1 MAQITADGVTGKQ
14 LAEYLAAM
22 QAAYRNIDPQWN
34 INPESPDGLQI
45 AAWSETLANLDEQVA
60 FAYQSVDPQSAVGQ
74 QLNRIAMFA
83 GINRQDAT
91 HSTAT
96 VRFAGVNGT
105 FVRAGTRVRNRSTDT
120 LWATNG
126 GVTIAQGV
134 AVVGVTCMEP
144 GSKPASPGDLS
155 IIATPTGGLQSVTND
170 SGASLGLDEESDEAF
185 RVRRNDSVALP
196 GSNQID
202 SLYSAIS
209 NIGGVKQARIFEN
222 DESTADANGLAGHS
236 LAIFVDGGADEDIL
250 AAIASRKNPGVG
262 LNRDNTFPNKVN
274 ADTETP
280 KGQPVNITFYRPE
293 LVTVHVRVQIA
304 GTGLSEADKAT
315 IIQEMV
321 DYSLLGFQ
329 AASAGFTRE
338 GYRIGENVAAG
349 RLYTPVNYIV
359 AGNGYVQSIE
369 LGLDALTV
377 NAQVLPMAFNQLG
390 VLDADNITVEY
401 V

>member
-1 MAQITADGVTGKQ
+1 MAEITAAGVTGTP
-14 LAEYLAAM
+14 LSEYLSAM
-22 QAAYRNIDPQWN
+22 RARYLDIDDDWN
-34 INPESPDGLQI
+34 ISPESPDGLQI
-45 AAWSETLANLDEQVA
+45 AAWCETLANLDEQVT
-60 FAYQSVDPQSAVGQ
+60 FAYQSVDPQSAIGQ
-74 QLNRIAMFA
+74 QLDRIAMFA
-83 GINRQDAT
+83 GINRQAAT
-91 HSTAT
+91 FSTAT
-96 VRFAGVNGT
+96 VSFTGVNGT
-105 FVRAGTRVRNRSTDT
+105 VVPAGTQIRNRATDSLWRTDGSTT
-120 LWATNG
+120 ITGGTATVG
-126 GVTIAQGV
+126 ATAITAGAVT
-134 AVVGVTCMEP
+134 
-144 GSKPASPGDLS
+144 ASPGDLS
-155 IIATPTGGLQSVTND
+155 IIATPVGGVQSVTNA
-170 SGASLGLDEESDEAF
+170 SAASLGLEEESDTAF

-202 SLYSAIS
+202 SLYAAIG
-209 NIGGVKQARIFEN
+209 NVDGVKQARIFEN
-222 DESTADANGLAGHS
+222 DESTDDSNGLAGHS
-236 LAIFVDGGADEDIL
+236 LAIFVDGGADADIL

-293 LVTVHVRVQIA
+293 FVTVHAHVQIA

-329 AASAGFTRE
+329 AASTGFTRE

>member
-74 QLNRIAMFA
+74 QLNRIAMLA

-91 HSTAT
+91 YSTAT
-96 VRFAGVNGT
+96 VRFSGVNGT

-209 NIGGVKQARIFEN
+209 NIGGVKQARILEN
-222 DESTADANGLAGHS
+222 EESEPDDNGLPGHS
-236 LAIFVDGGADEDIL
+236 MMIIVDGGEDSDIL
-250 AAIASRKNPGVG
+250 SAIASRKSPGCG
-262 LNRDNTFPNKVN
+262 LNRYSDLPGKVN
-274 ADTETP
+274 GDTLTP
-280 KGQPVNITFYRPE
+280 KGQPINITFFRPE
-293 LVTVHVRVQIA
+293 LVTAYVRIEVA
-304 GTGLSEADKAT
+304 GGGMSESDKQT
-315 IIQEMV
+315 IIDEV
-321 DYSLLGFQ
+321 VKYSLEGFHGALG
-329 AASAGFTRE
+329 GFNR
-338 GYRIGENVAAG
+338 GGFGIGDNVAAG
-349 RLYTPVNYIV
+349 RLYTPVNYVV
-359 AGNGYVQSIE
+359 AGKGYAQSI
-369 LGLDALTV
+369 LIGLSSDSV
-377 NAQVLPMAFNQLG
+377 NSQVLDLNLNQLG
-390 VLDADNITVEY
+390 VLDAENIVVEY